1 MERYIF
7 DIPAEQVSLITQ
19 LMSELK
25 ISYQKI
31 EQPADE
37 ELSLEQ
43 HAMIMEGIR
52 QADAGETITFEEL
65 KKQAEEWLTK

>member
-1 MERYIF
+1 MERYVF
-7 DIPAEQVSLITQ
+7 DIPAKQVSLITQ

-25 ISYQKI
+25 ICYQKL
-31 EQPADE
+31 ERPADE

-43 HAMIMEGIR
+43 YAMIMEGIR
-52 QADAGETITFEEL
+52 QADAGETIAFEEL